1 MTYFTSYIR
10 FPLNWSWSS
19 LSYLLTSG
27 LLIIQS
33 MFSFVA
39 LYVILIEI
47 RSDTPQCNN
56 IQHPIVFK
64 LNVIDIIFWIWY
76 FTMQTQVRCVFLLVF
91 FNVGG
96 FWVNIEVC
104 KLTHK
109 VWCLLPLTN
118 KYWLRRAGEE
128 SHMTVLMVYWLLVA
142 PPGLGVCA
150 LTDQSQSQS
159 QSRLLH
165 HVTSSSGFLLH
176 QPCGTGK
183 YRRWSFW
190 DVLLLK

>member
-1 MTYFTSYIR
+1 
-10 FPLNWSWSS
+10 
-19 LSYLLTSG
+19 
-27 LLIIQS
+27 

-91 FNVGG
+91 LNIGLKRLT
-96 FWVNIEVC
+96 VNIEVC
-104 KLTHK
+104 KLTRK
-109 VWCLLPLTN
+109 VWFLLPLTN

-150 LTDQSQSQS
+150 LTGQSQS
-159 QSRLLH
+159 QSRLH

-183 YRRWSFW
+183 ISPLEFLRCFIIEITIFNF
-190 DVLLLK
+190 K